1 MSVLKPQDF
10 EKEKFLEICRE
21 VNTKI
26 YKAVAKYEGS
36 ISAEHGVGLVK
47 RPYLMY
53 TRTAVEIKMMKE
65 IKKIFDPNN
74 IMNPGKI
81 FPS

>member
-1 MSVLKPQDF
+1 M
-10 EKEKFLEICRE
+10 I
-21 VNTKI
+21 
-26 YKAVAKYEGS
+26 
-36 ISAEHGVGLVK
+36 K

-53 TRTAVEIKMMKE
+53 TRTAKE
-65 IKKIFDPNN
+65 IEIMKNIKSVFDVNN